1 MNIMIAGAG
10 SVGYSLAQTLSHKH
24 NIIVVDKNM
33 QSLSRLEE
41 SIDILALHG
50 NIDDPKTFQALH
62 ISELDLFIAVTDSDE
77 ANLLSTLIIDDVIQ
91 VKKKIIRLKNS
102 YFSKSTVLK
111 KLNIDDAVFL
121 DDLTA
126 EKFEALFDHAKAN
139 DVKRFAETNHQLVSI
154 RVACENSSERTVAD
168 LSESDVGVLGIERER
183 QYFVPSLSEPIHE
196 DDLIYFFGKCD
207 AIEKLSA
214 TLNTMMPSSIQ
225 KVAIFGANPLA
236 QKIAQTL
243 LGKNLD
249 IKMIDKDREA
259 CKEASEN
266 LQDKVTIIN
275 VAYDEHHIFEE
286 EGLKNADMVIAA
298 GSNDEKNIVKCIEA
312 KEYGVEKVLA
322 INNDRAYYN
331 LMHALGIVVVR
342 GSKIGA
348 YYAILEKISSTAVVT
363 ERHFCG
369 GQGVIFMRKVDASAT
384 LIGKETMTCHVD
396 KYFMCILRE
405 DKIVTL
411 GNASVFQEG
420 DILVVSAHAKEEEK
434 IQKWIVTL

>member
-10 SVGYSLAQTLSHKH
+10 TVGYSLAQTLSHKH
-24 NIIVVDKNM
+24 NIIVVDKRVQTLN
-33 QSLSRLEE
+33 RLEE
-41 SIDILALHG
+41 SIDILTLHG
-50 NIDDPKTFQALH
+50 NIDDPKTFQSLH
-62 ISELDLFIAVTDSDE
+62 IDELDLFIAVTDSDE
-77 ANLLSTLIIDDVIQ
+77 ANLLSTLIIDDVIK

-102 YFSKSTVLK
+102 YFSKSSVLK

-139 DVKRFAETNHQLVSI
+139 NVKRFAQTDHQLVSI
-154 RVACENSSERTVAD
+154 RVACDKSSERRVSD
-168 LSESDVGVLGIERER
+168 LTGEDVRVLGIEREKH
-183 QYFVPSLSEPIHE
+183 YFVPALSEPIQT
-196 DDLIYFFGKCD
+196 DDLIYFFGKSK
-207 AIEKLSA
+207 AIERLSFL
-214 TLNTMMPSSIQ
+214 LNTIMPAKIK

-236 QKIAQTL
+236 LKIAQTL

-259 CKEASEN
+259 CKEASEC

-275 VAYDEHHIFEE
+275 AAYDEHYLFEE

-298 GSNDEKNIVKCIEA
+298 GLNDEKNIVKCIEA
-312 KEYGVEKVLA
+312 QEYGIEKVLA

-331 LMHALGIVVVR
+331 LMHSLGIVVVR

-348 YYAILEKISSTAVVT
+348 YYAILEKIASTSVVT

-369 GQGVIFMRKVDASAT
+369 GQGVIFMRKVDVTSSLLGKST
-384 LIGKETMTCHVD
+384 LSCRVD
-396 KYFMCILRE
+396 DYFMCILR
-405 DKIVTL
+405 DDRIVTL
-411 GNASVFQEG
+411 DDASVFQKG
-420 DILVVSAHAKEEEK
+420 DILVVSAHVEKEEK

>member
-1 MNIMIAGAG
+1 MIAGAG
-10 SVGYSLAQTLSHKH
+10 TVGYSLAQTLSRKH

-33 QSLSRLEE
+33 YSLSRLEE
-41 SIDILALHG
+41 SIDILTLHG
-50 NIDDPKTFQALH
+50 NIDDPKTFQNLH
-62 ISELDLFIAVTDSDE
+62 THELDLFIAVTDSDE
-77 ANLLSTLIIDDVIQ
+77 ANLISTLIIDDVIK

-102 YFSKSTVLK
+102 YFSKSSVLE
-111 KLNIDDAVFL
+111 KLNIDDAIFL

-139 DVKRFAETNHQLVSI
+139 NVKRFSHTDHQLVSI
-154 RVACENSSERTVAD
+154 RVACDQGVKRSVAD
-168 LSESDVGVLGIERER
+168 LTKINVQVLGIERER
-183 QYFVPSLSEPIHE
+183 QYFVPSSSEIIQPS
-196 DDLIYFFGKCD
+196 DLIYFFGKRE
-207 AIEKLSA
+207 AIETLSFL
-214 TLNTMMPSSIQ
+214 LNTIMPAKIK

-236 QKIAQTL
+236 QKIAETL
-243 LGKNLD
+243 LSKNLD

-259 CKEASEN
+259 CREASEN
-266 LQDKVTIIN
+266 LQDRISIIN
-275 VAYDEHHIFEE
+275 VAYDEHHLFED

-298 GSNDEKNIVKCIEA
+298 GANDEKNIVKCIEA

-331 LMHALGIVVVR
+331 LMHTLGIVVVR

-369 GQGVIFMRKVDASAT
+369 GQGVIFMRKVDSTAT
-384 LIGKETMTCHVD
+384 FLGKETIHCTIEQC
-396 KYFMCILRE
+396 FMCLLRE
-405 DKIVTL
+405 DEILTL
-411 GNASVFQEG
+411 DDAGVFQEG
-420 DILVVSAHAKEEEK
+420 DILVVSAHAKKEEK

>member
-10 SVGYSLAQTLSHKH
+10 TVGYSLAQTLSHKH
-24 NIIVVDKNM
+24 NIIVVDKRA
-33 QSLSRLEE
+33 QTLSRLEE
-41 SIDILALHG
+41 SIDILTLHG
-50 NIDDPKTFQALH
+50 NIDDPKTFQSLH

-77 ANLLSTLIIDDVIQ
+77 ANLLSTLIIDDVIK

-102 YFSKSTVLK
+102 YFSKSTALEKLK
-111 KLNIDDAVFL
+111 ISDAVFI

-139 DVKRFAETNHQLVSI
+139 NVKRFAQTQHQLVSI
-154 RVACENSSERTVAD
+154 RVACDNSASHRISD
-168 LSESDVGVLGIERER
+168 LVGEGVSVLGIEREKH
-183 QYFVPSLSEPIHE
+183 YFVPALSESIQA
-196 DDLIYFFGKCD
+196 DDLIYFFGKSE
-207 AIEKLSA
+207 AIETLSFS
-214 TLNTMMPSSIQ
+214 LNISMPSKIK
-225 KVAIFGANPLA
+225 KVAIFGANSLA
-236 QKIAQTL
+236 RKIAQTL

-259 CKEASEN
+259 CKEASAC

-275 VAYDEHHIFEE
+275 AAYDEHHLFED

-298 GSNDEKNIVKCIEA
+298 GLNDEKNIVKCIEA
-312 KEYGVEKVLA
+312 KEYGIEKVLA

-331 LMHALGIVVVR
+331 LMHSLGIVVVR

-348 YYAILEKISSTAVVT
+348 YYAILEKIASTSVVT

-369 GQGVIFMRKVDASAT
+369 GQGVIFMRKVDTASSLLGT
-384 LIGKETMTCHVD
+384 ETVRCCIGD
-396 KYFMCILRE
+396 YFMCILR
-405 DKIVTL
+405 DDQIVTL
-411 GNASVFQEG
+411 DDASVFQKG

>member
-10 SVGYSLAQTLSHKH
+10 TVGYSLAQTLSHKH
-24 NIIVVDKNM
+24 NIIVVDKNVK
-33 QSLSRLEE
+33 SLNRLEE
-41 SIDILALHG
+41 RIDILTLHG

-62 ISELDLFIAVTDSDE
+62 INELDLFIAVTDSDE
-77 ANLLSTLIIDDVIQ
+77 ANLLSSLIIDDVMK

-102 YFSKSTVLK
+102 YFSKSTVLE

-139 DVKRFAETNHQLVSI
+139 NVKRFAQTDHQLVSI
-154 RVACENSSERTVAD
+154 RVACENSSDRTVSD
-168 LSESDVGVLGIERER
+168 LSGTEVRVLGIEREKH
-183 QYFVPSLSEPIHE
+183 YFIPSYSESIQT
-196 DDLIYFFGKCD
+196 DDLIYFFGKRE
-207 AIEKLSA
+207 AIETLSIS
-214 TLNTMMPSSIQ
+214 LNTIMPSKIQ

-259 CKEASEN
+259 CKEASAN
-266 LQDKVTIIN
+266 LQDNVTILN
-275 VAYDEHHIFEE
+275 VAYDEHHLFEK

-331 LMHALGIVVVR
+331 LMHTLGIVVVR

-348 YYAILEKISSTAVVT
+348 YYAILEKISSTAAVT

-369 GQGVIFMRKVDASAT
+369 GQGVIFMRKMDVSDT
-384 LIGKETMTCHVD
+384 LIGKETMTCYVH
-396 KYFMCILRE
+396 KCFMCILRE
-405 DKIVTL
+405 DEIVTL
-411 GNASVFQEG
+411 DNAGVFLEG